1 MLPDVNVWLALA
13 FEVHAHHGTARAW
26 FDSVDVR
33 TALWCRVTQQEFLR
47 LARNPSVFGEE
58 ALTLQDAWS
67 CYDALSGD
75 ERTGF
80 VAEAAGLERLWREH
94 TSSRTHS
101 PKVWTDAYLVA
112 FASSAG
118 LTMVTFDRAIV
129 SYPRSRPLLLHAR
142 G

>member
-33 TALWCRVTQQEFLR
+33 TALWCRVTQQGFLR
-47 LARNPSVFGEE
+47 LASNPSVFGEE